1 MKIIDIKATN
11 LQAMFQALKNTI
23 GGTFTTQFNEG
34 ELYIDNGVGKGFIR
48 GIELERDT
56 TFVEFDIKFKEDV
69 KFVIKSPQRAVANFL
84 YCKEGRLSHS
94 FLNTNRVKTVETFQ
108 TGVSANITTNENHI
122 NFYKDIY
129 VNATIISVN
138 TSKRSSREHTINKMV
153 SEIFIKNNTKD
164 YSYIGSYN
172 LKIADSIK
180 QLKAIKQSGVVRTLL
195 IQGLVNV
202 ILAMEIEQHSIDVKS
217 DKNPSGSLTAYELKQ
232 VKELSDYINNFPE
245 TNLSVTELAA
255 KISISPAKVQEGFKL
270 MHDKTLNNYIRYVR
284 VKKSEELIKN
294 TDLNIS
300 EIVYS
305 LGFSSRSYF
314 SKIFKEQYKCSPIEY
329 KQNNKLAATA

>member
-1 MKIIDIKATN
+1 MKTIEIKANN
-11 LQAMFQALKNTI
+11 LQTMFNTLKNTI
-23 GGTFTTQFNEG
+23 GGSYTTELNEG
-34 ELYIDNGVGKGFIR
+34 ELYIDNGLGKGFIR

-56 TFVEFDIKFKEDV
+56 IFVEFDIKFKEDV
-69 KFVIKSPQRAVANFL
+69 KFNIKSPQRAVANFL
-84 YCKEGRLSHS
+84 YCTEGKISHAFVNS
-94 FLNTNRVKTVETFQ
+94 NDYKTIETFQ
-108 TGVSANITTNENHI
+108 TGISANITTNENHI
-122 NFYKDIY
+122 CFYKDIY

-138 TSKRSSREHTINKMV
+138 TSKTSSREHPINKMV
-153 SEIFIKNNTKD
+153 SEIFIQNNKKD

-172 LKIADSIK
+172 LKIADHIK

-195 IQGLVNV
+195 IQGMVNV
-202 ILAMEIEQHSIDVKS
+202 ILAREIEQHSFDLKS
-217 DKNPSGSLTAYELKQ
+217 SQNPTGSLTGFELKQ
-232 VKELSDYINNFPE
+232 IKELSDYINNFPE
-245 TNLSVTELAA
+245 TNLSVIELAA

-270 MHDKTLNNYIRYVR
+270 MHGKTLNNYIRYVR

-329 KQNNKLAATA
+329 KQNIKLAATA